1 MVAKITTPARILAA
15 LNYNENKVKQGKA
28 QCIDA
33 NGFLP
38 ELHELSFTQKLHG
51 FERLN
56 QRNERAQTKTLHISL
71 NFDPSE
77 RLSKNKLNAIAAAY
91 MKGIGFDRQPYLVYQ
106 HFDAGHPHIHLVT
119 TTIKE
124 DGSRINTHNIGRIQ
138 SERTRKELESV
149 FGLVAASRKQRL
161 QLDLMKPLSAKVL
174 YGKSESQKAI
184 NLAVNTVLQNYLF
197 SSLPEFNAILQQFNI
212 CADRGAE
219 DSRVYKHRGLQ
230 YRILD
235 QSGNKIGVPIKASLL
250 SGKPGLSKL
259 EQLFEKNK
267 PLKEPYKQHLRHA
280 IDETLLLKP
289 YNLDNL
295 AKLLIQKDILT
306 LCRKSIDGR
315 VYGITFIDQRNK
327 TVFNGSDVGKGY
339 SAAHLKEKMSKMVH
353 DPVSKPIESSSE
365 STKPELTENLI
376 EILLQPEQEF
386 NLQPSGLLKKKRKRK
401 RKYLRL

>member
-33 NGFLP
+33 NGFLH
-38 ELHELSFTQKLHG
+38 ELHELSFNQKLHG

-77 RLSKNKLNAIAAAY
+77 RLSKNKLNAIASDY

-149 FGLVAASRKQRL
+149 FGLVVASRKQRP
-161 QLDLMKPLSAKVL
+161 QLDLIKPLSSKVL
-174 YGKSESQKAI
+174 YGKTESQKAI

-219 DSRVYKHRGLQ
+219 DSRVYKNRGVQ

-250 SGKPGLSKL
+250 SGKPGLSRL

-289 YNLDNL
+289 YNLDDL

-306 LCRKSIDGR
+306 LCRKSPDGR

-353 DPVSKPIESSSE
+353 DPVSKPLESSSE

-376 EILLQPEQEF
+376 EILLQPEQDF
-386 NLQPSGLLKKKRKRK
+386 NMQPSGLLKKKRKRK
-401 RKYLRL
+401 RKYLGL

>member
-33 NGFLP
+33 NGFLH
-38 ELHELSFTQKLHG
+38 ELHELSFNQKLHG

-77 RLSKNKLNAIAAAY
+77 KLSKNKLNAIASAY
-91 MKGIGFDRQPYLVYQ
+91 MKGIGFDSQPYLVYQ

-149 FGLVAASRKQRL
+149 FGLVVASRKQRP
-161 QLDLMKPLSAKVL
+161 QLDLIKPLSSKVL
-174 YGKSESQKAI
+174 YGKTESQKAI

-267 PLKEPYKQHLRHA
+267 PLKELYKQHLRHA
-280 IDETLLLKP
+280 IDETLMVKP
-289 YNLDNL
+289 HNLDDL

-306 LCRKSIDGR
+306 LCRKSPDGR
-315 VYGITFIDQRNK
+315 VFGITFIDQRNK
-327 TVFNGSDVGKGY
+327 TVFNGSEVGKGY
-339 SAAHLKEKMSKMVH
+339 SAAHLKEKMSQMPH
-353 DPVSKPIESSSE
+353 DLVSKPLESSSE
-365 STKPELTENLI
+365 SAKPKLSENLI

-401 RKYLRL
+401 RKYLGL